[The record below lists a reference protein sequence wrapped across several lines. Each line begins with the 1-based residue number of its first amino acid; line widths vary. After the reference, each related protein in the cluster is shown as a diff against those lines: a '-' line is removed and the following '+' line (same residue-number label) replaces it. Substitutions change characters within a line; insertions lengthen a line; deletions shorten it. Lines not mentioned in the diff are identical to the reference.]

1 MQYERTVFFGLKN
14 CVCVNVN
21 MASTKVEWS
30 NVAADQDSLSS
41 KVSSLSIE
49 KSNDAA
55 TSSEIP
61 DPKDDDGADEQ
72 ITPAEKSLLQK
83 IIRKGLV
90 ETTKDIEIRR
100 KDPNSPLYSIKSFEA
115 LHLKPALLKGVYA
128 MGFNAPS
135 KIQETAL
142 PTLLADPP
150 QNMIAQSQ
158 SGTGKTAAFVL
169 AMLSRVDT
177 TKNYPQVLCLS
188 PTYELAIQTGEVA
201 AKMSAF
207 CNEIKLKY
215 AVKGEEISRGTKIT
229 EHIIIGTPGKVLDWG
244 VKFKFFSLSKIS
256 VFVLDEADVMIATQ
270 GHQDQCIRIHK
281 LLPRT
286 CQMMFFSATYE
297 LEVMKFAEIIVSN
310 PLIIR
315 LLKEEESLDNIKQY
329 YVKCADLDEKYAAI
343 TNIYGVITIG
353 QAIIFCHTRK
363 TASWLAKKMS
373 KDGHAVAVLSG
384 ELTVD
389 QRISVLDRFR
399 AGLEKVLITTN
410 VLARGIDVEQ
420 VTIVVN
426 FDLPMN
432 KNRQADCETYLHRI
446 GRTGRFGKSG
456 IAINLVDSPHAM
468 KICQEIE
475 EHFGKKIQ
483 YLDAEDADEI
493 EKIGA

>member
-1 MQYERTVFFGLKN
+1 
-14 CVCVNVN
+14 
-21 MASTKVEWS
+21 MA
-30 NVAADQDSLSS
+30 SS
-41 KVSSLSIE
+41 KVDWA
-49 KSNDAA
+49 KY
-55 TSSEIP
+55 
-61 DPKDDDGADEQ
+61 ADEQ
-72 ITPAEKSLLQK
+72 ESLAAKVTNLGIVNPATPPLEGSESSKSDENEEHISPAEKSLLQK

-90 ETTKDIEIRR
+90 ETTKDLEIQRR
-100 KDPNSPLYSIKSFEA
+100 DPTSPLYSIKTFEA
-115 LHLKPALLKGVYA
+115 LNLKPELLKGVYA

-135 KIQETAL
+135 RIQETAL

-177 TKNYPQVLCLS
+177 NKNYPQVLCLS

-201 AKMSAF
+201 AKMSQF
-207 CNEIKLKY
+207 CPEIKLKY
-215 AVKGEEISRGTKIT
+215 AVRGEDIPMGSTIND
-229 EHIIIGTPGKVLDWG
+229 HIIIGTPGKVLDWAI
-244 VKFKFFSLSKIS
+244 KLRFFDVRKIS

-281 LLPRT
+281 LLAPT

-297 LEVMKFAEIIVSN
+297 SAVMEFAEIIVTN

-329 YVKCADLDEKYAAI
+329 YVKCKNMDEKYTAI

-363 TASWLAKKMS
+363 TAGWLAEKMS

-384 ELTVD
+384 DLTVE
-389 QRISVLDRFR
+389 QRIAVLDRFR

-426 FDLPMN
+426 FDLPMDQE
-432 KNRQADCETYLHRI
+432 RRADCETYLHRI

-456 IAINLVDSPHAM
+456 IAINLVDSSHAM
-468 KICQEIE
+468 QLCQDIE
-475 EHFGKKIQ
+475 KHFAKKIH